1 MEEKRMTAS
10 GIPVYFYPNP
20 ALHGFCLSLY
30 VRAGSLYERAEGNGE
45 THFIEHMVFR
55 NINFRMKGGLYPL
68 LDRCGLSFNAETY
81 KEFVQ
86 FYIVGAKEHF
96 ADAVTVFSHLFDPM
110 VLPRDQIDPE
120 RMRIKSEIRE
130 SDEET
135 SLDYFSD
142 GIVWKDTSLARS
154 ILGRAGTLDRMGSN
168 YLTDAAKRIFSRNN
182 LFFYITGAVV
192 PTDLDRF
199 CAALSAPVEA
209 TVPDRDNTA
218 PLPKDFG
225 NRPREIFVKNSEET
239 VVRFSFD
246 FDPTRYSNAELML
259 LYDILFYGE
268 CGKVYR
274 ELSDKTGLIYS
285 FDPCME
291 RYRNVGVLHLKYEV
305 RPANLYR
312 SVEIVC
318 EILRGLKAGLT
329 DELDYVRP
337 LYLDNSGLL
346 FDNAEEFNWNRA
358 YEVHILDCPYP
369 DHAARSKAFAE
380 VSPQRISQIAKE
392 VFRTCN
398 LTLALKGNK
407 RQIKGE
413 DLLKITDILG

>member
-1 MEEKRMTAS
+1 MEEKRTTAS
-10 GIPVYFYPNP
+10 GIPVYAYPNP

-30 VRAGSLYERAEGNGE
+30 VRAGSLYETAEQSGE

-55 NINFRMKGGLYPL
+55 NINHRMNGGLYSL

-86 FYIVGAKEHF
+86 FFIVGAKEHF
-96 ADAVTVFSHLFDPM
+96 SDAVTVFSHLFDPM

-130 SDEET
+130 SDEGT

-142 GIVWKDTSLARS
+142 NIVWKDTSLARS

-168 YLTDAAKRIFSRNN
+168 FLIDAARRVFSRNN
-182 LFFYITGAVV
+182 LFFYVTGAVSDA
-192 PTDLDRF
+192 DLDRF
-199 CAALSAPVEA
+199 CSEMTQPVSE
-209 TVPDRDNTA
+209 TVPTRDNSA
-218 PLPKDFG
+218 PLPVDFR
-225 NRPREIFVKNSEET
+225 NRPREIFIKNSNET

-246 FDPTRYSNAELML
+246 FDGQKYSNAELML

-285 FDPCME
+285 FDPCLE
-291 RYRNVGVLHLKYEV
+291 RYRNAGALHLKYEV
-305 RPANLYR
+305 RPANLCR

-318 EILRGLKAGLT
+318 NILQSLKAGLT

-337 LYLDNSGLL
+337 LYLDNGGLL
-346 FDNAEEFNWNRA
+346 FDSAEEFNWNRA
-358 YEVHILDCPYP
+358 YEVHILGCPYP
-369 DHAARSKAFAE
+369 DHAARRTAFAS
-380 VSPQRISQIAKE
+380 VSPDRISE
-392 VFRTCN
+392 VAREIFRTCN

-407 RQIKGE
+407 KQINLKE
-413 DLLKITDILG
+413 LLNITDSLS

>member
-1 MEEKRMTAS
+1 MTAS
-10 GIPVYFYPNP
+10 GIPVYLYPNP

-30 VRAGSLYERAEGNGE
+30 VRAGSLYEDAEQNGE

-110 VLPRDQIDPE
+110 VLPREEIDPE

-130 SDEET
+130 SDEGT

-142 GIVWKDTSLARS
+142 NIVWKDTSLARS
-154 ILGRAGTLDRMGSN
+154 ILGRAGTLDRMGSKF
-168 YLTDAAKRIFSRNN
+168 LTDAAKRIFSRNN
-182 LFFYITGAVV
+182 LFFYLTGAV
-192 PTDLDRF
+192 DREDVDQF
-199 CAALSAPVEA
+199 CTALSTPVED
-209 TVPDRDNTA
+209 TVAYRDNSV
-218 PLPKDFG
+218 PLPKNFG
-225 NRPREIFVKNSEET
+225 NRPREIFVKNSDET

-246 FDPTRYSNAELML
+246 FDSERYTNAELML

-268 CGKVYR
+268 CGKIYR

-291 RYRNVGVLHLKYEV
+291 RYRNAGVLHLKFEV
-305 RPANLYR
+305 RPTNLYR

-318 EILRGLKAGLT
+318 EILQGLKAGLT

-358 YEVHILDCPYP
+358 YEVHILDCPYL
-369 DHAARSKAFAE
+369 DHAARSAAFGS
-380 VSPQRISQIAKE
+380 VSPERISQIAKE
-392 VFRTCN
+392 IFRTCN
-398 LTLALKGNK
+398 LTLALKGKK
-407 RQIKGE
+407 RQIKTE
-413 DLLKITDILG
+413 QLIKITEVLG

>member
-1 MEEKRMTAS
+1 MEEKRTTAS
-10 GIPVYFYPNP
+10 GIPVYAYRNP
-20 ALHGFCLSLY
+20 TLHGFCLSLY
-30 VRAGSLYERAEGNGE
+30 VFAGPLYETVEQSGE

-55 NINFRMKGGLYPL
+55 NINHRMQGGLYPL

-110 VLPRDQIDPE
+110 VLSREQIAPE
-120 RMRIKSEIRE
+120 RLRIKSEIRE

-154 ILGRAGTLDRMGSN
+154 ILGRAGTLDRMGSR
-168 YLTDAAKRIFSRNN
+168 YLTDASRRIFSKNN
-182 LFFYITGAVV
+182 LFFYITGAVSDA
-192 PTDLDRF
+192 DLDGF
-199 CAALSAPVEA
+199 CAAMSAPVEEPVK
-209 TVPDRDNTA
+209 TRNNKA
-218 PLPKDFG
+218 PLPADFG
-225 NRPREIFVKNSEET
+225 NRPREIFIKNSDDT

-246 FDPTRYSNAELML
+246 FDPQKYTNAELML

-274 ELSDKTGLIYS
+274 ELSDKRGLVYS
-285 FDPCME
+285 FDPCLE
-291 RYRNVGVLHLKYEV
+291 RYRNAGVLHLKYEV
-305 RPANLYR
+305 RSGDLER

-318 EILRGLKAGLT
+318 EILQSLKEGLT

-346 FDNAEEFNWNRA
+346 LDNAEEFNWTRA
-358 YEVHILDCPYP
+358 YEVHVLGCPYE
-369 DHAARSKAFAE
+369 DHDRRKKAFAQ
-380 VSPQRISQIAKE
+380 VSPQRISQIARE
-392 VFRTCN
+392 IFRTCN
-398 LTLALKGNK
+398 LTLSLKGK
-407 RQIKGE
+407 KKQVDRE
-413 DLLKITDILG
+413 HLLKITSRLK

>member
-1 MEEKRMTAS
+1 MEEKRITAS
-10 GIPVYFYPNP
+10 GIPLYVYPNP

-30 VRAGSLYERAEGNGE
+30 VRAGSLYEKAEHNGE

-55 NINFRMKGGLYPL
+55 NINYRMQGGLYPL

-110 VLPRDQIDPE
+110 VLPREQIDPE

-130 SDEET
+130 SDEGT

-142 GIVWKDTSLARS
+142 SVVWKNTSLARS
-154 ILGRAGTLDRMGSN
+154 ILGRAGTLDCMGSKF
-168 YLTDAAKRIFSRNN
+168 LTDAARRIFSKNN
-182 LFFYITGAVV
+182 LFFYVTGAVSEG
-192 PTDLDRF
+192 DLDHF
-199 CAALSAPVEA
+199 CAALSAPVEE
-209 TVPDRDNTA
+209 TVPIRDNTA
-218 PLPKDFG
+218 PLPENFG
-225 NRPREIFVKNSEET
+225 NRPREAFVKNSDATEI
-239 VVRFSFD
+239 RFSFD
-246 FDPTRYSNAELML
+246 FDSGKYTNAELML

-285 FDPCME
+285 FDPCLE
-291 RYRNVGVLHLKYEV
+291 RYRNIGVLHLKYEV
-305 RPANLYR
+305 RPANLFL
-312 SVEIVC
+312 SVELVC
-318 EILRGLKAGLT
+318 QILQRLKTGLT

-337 LYLDNSGLL
+337 LYLDNGGLL
-346 FDNAEEFNWNRA
+346 FDNAEEFNWTRA
-358 YEVHILDCPYP
+358 YEVHILDCPYS
-369 DHAARSKAFAE
+369 DHDARREAFAS
-380 VSPQRISQIAKE
+380 VSPERISEMAREI
-392 VFRTCN
+392 FRACN

-407 RQIKGE
+407 RQIKTHRLIE
-413 DLLKITDILG
+413 ITDVLG

>member
-1 MEEKRMTAS
+1 MEEKRMTKS
-10 GIPVYFYPNP
+10 GIPVYSYPNP

-30 VRAGSLYERAEGNGE
+30 VRAGSLYETESQSGE
-45 THFIEHMVFR
+45 THLIEHMVFR
-55 NINFRMKGGLYPL
+55 NINHRMQGEMYPM

-110 VLPRDQIDPE
+110 ILPRDQILPE
-120 RMRIKSEIRE
+120 KLRIKSEIRE
-130 SDEET
+130 SNEAT

-142 GIVWKDTSLARS
+142 RIVWDNTSLARS
-154 ILGRAGTLDRMGSN
+154 ILGRAGTLDKMGSS
-168 YLTDAAKRIFSRNN
+168 YLTDAAKRIFSKQN
-182 LFFYITGAVV
+182 LFFYVTGAV
-192 PTDLDRF
+192 TEEDLESF
-199 CAALSAPVEA
+199 CSAMSDPVADVTEL
-209 TVPDRDNTA
+209 RDNTA
-218 PLPKDFG
+218 PLPENFG
-225 NRPREIFVKNSEET
+225 DRPREIFVKNSDET

-246 FDPTRYSNAELML
+246 FHPERYTNAELML

-274 ELSDKTGLIYS
+274 ELSDKTGLVYS

-291 RYRNVGVLHLKYEV
+291 RYRNGGVLHLKYEV
-305 RPANLYR
+305 RPGNLER
-312 SVEIVC
+312 SVQIVC
-318 EILRGLKAGLT
+318 DLLQNLKDGLT

-346 FDNAEEFNWNRA
+346 FDNGEEFNWNRA

-369 DHAARSKAFAE
+369 DHAARKEAFAS
-380 VSPQRISQIAKE
+380 VSAARISELAREI
-392 VFRTCN
+392 FCTCN
-398 LTLALKGNK
+398 LTLA
-407 RQIKGE
+407 IKGRKKQINRE
-413 DLLKITDILG
+413 KLLEITQILE

>member
-10 GIPVYFYPNP
+10 GIPVYLYPNP

-30 VRAGSLYERAEGNGE
+30 VRAGSLYECAEQSGE

-110 VLPRDQIDPE
+110 VLPREEIDPE

-130 SDEET
+130 SDEGT

-142 GIVWKDTSLARS
+142 NLVWKDTSLARS
-154 ILGRAGTLDRMGSN
+154 ILGRAGTLDRMGSKF
-168 YLTDAAKRIFSRNN
+168 LTDAAKRIFSRNN
-182 LFFYITGAVV
+182 LFFYLTGAIEERDV
-192 PTDLDRF
+192 DQF
-199 CAALSAPVEA
+199 CSALSVPVEE
-209 TVPDRDNTA
+209 TVAYRDNSA
-218 PLPKDFG
+218 PLPENFG
-225 NRPREIFVKNSEET
+225 NRPREIFVKNSDET

-246 FDPTRYSNAELML
+246 FDSEKYTNAELML

-268 CGKVYR
+268 CGKIYR

-291 RYRNVGVLHLKYEV
+291 RYRNAGAIHLKYEV

-318 EILRGLKAGLT
+318 EIFQSLKAGLT

-369 DHAARSKAFAE
+369 DHASRSRAFAE
-380 VSPQRISQIAKE
+380 VSPERISEIARE
-392 VFRTCN
+392 IFRTGN

-407 RQIKGE
+407 RRIKTE
-413 DLLKITDILG
+413 QLIQITDILG

>member
-1 MEEKRMTAS
+1 MEEKRLTAS
-10 GIPVYFYPNP
+10 GIPVYAYRNP
-20 ALHGFCLSLY
+20 ALHSFCLSLY
-30 VRAGSLYERAEGNGE
+30 VRAGSLYESAEHSGE

-55 NINFRMKGGLYPL
+55 NINHRMGGGLYPM

-86 FYIVGAKEHF
+86 FFIVGAKEHF
-96 ADAVTVFSHLFDPM
+96 SDAVTVFSHLFDPM

-142 GIVWKDTSLARS
+142 NIVWKDTALARS
-154 ILGRAGTLDRMGSN
+154 ILGRAGTLDRMGSRF
-168 YLTDAAKRIFSRNN
+168 LTDAARRIFSRSN
-182 LFFYITGAVV
+182 LFFYVTGAVSDV
-192 PTDLDRF
+192 DLDDF
-199 CAALSAPVEA
+199 CSLMAEPVPE
-209 TVPDRDNTA
+209 TVAVRDNSA
-218 PLPKDFG
+218 PLPADFR
-225 NRPREIFVKNSEET
+225 NRPREIFLKNSDET

-246 FDPTRYSNAELML
+246 FQPENYTNAELML

-285 FDPCME
+285 FDPCLE
-291 RYRNVGVLHLKYEV
+291 RYRNAGVLHLKYEV
-305 RPANLYR
+305 RPANLCR
-312 SVEIVC
+312 SVEIFCRV
-318 EILRGLKAGLT
+318 LQGLKEGLT
-329 DELDYVRP
+329 DELDFVRP
-337 LYLDNSGLL
+337 LYLDNGGLL
-346 FDNAEEFNWNRA
+346 FDNAEEFNWSRA

-369 DHAARSKAFAE
+369 DHAARREAFAA
-380 VSPQRISQIAKE
+380 VSPERISEMAREI
-392 VFRTCN
+392 FRSKN

-407 RQIKGE
+407 RQIKQE
-413 DLLKITDILG
+413 SLLKITDCLG